1 MMRKNQK
8 YNPSLWMAASL
19 TAGIL
24 LLLAG
29 CSDTQE
35 PIEVDGFPVPV
46 EIETA
51 SLTGEVETRAAD
63 VINLEQGSI
72 GLYRTAENDYAPI
85 DNTPYSYTKGKWT
98 SADPTDKEKTIFVD
112 HRNATLYGYY
122 PYAATPDANG
132 TVFNLS
138 LKRFTEAD
146 ALFYTG
152 NIENITNRNTALKM
166 QLKPAYSRLT
176 FRLKN
181 YNLPDCVIS
190 SMTITPTTSGATFI
204 TDGTIDIHQT
214 TPTVLKGSTTTA
226 KYEFP
231 FKTAGENADADA
243 IAAADNIT
251 VKGIPTGQTDETMD
265 MLWIPQS
272 LSGIKITIVLHFNG
286 ESVTPETAN
295 TLSVTISQDKLS
307 QLQQGTQHIIP
318 LLVKGTTISGSITIP
333 ELTTVEASDP
343 FEENKLTSY
352 TLPPV
357 DVNGVYVA
365 TGNVFCFYYGLVD
378 RIWYTFS
385 GKAGGVFGSSTGR
398 VNSFTQ
404 EEVKKDDPCKKVG
417 PNWNTPTGDQ
427 LKAIAAVKVGSRS
440 QVSDRGTTNS
450 GWYVGAPNS
459 TDGVFF
465 AEGYKYL
472 SKDGGY
478 LNVTS
483 GGGISYVDAIES
495 PSTKYIVRCV
505 SDTKY
510 GTK

>member
-8 YNPSLWMAASL
+8 YNPSVWMAA
-19 TAGIL
+19 TVAAGIL
-24 LLLAG
+24 LFLAG

-51 SLTGEVETRAAD
+51 SLTGEVETRASD
-63 VINLEQGSI
+63 VKNLEQGSI
-72 GLYRTAENDYAPI
+72 GLYRTADNDYAPI
-85 DNTPYSYTKGKWT
+85 DNTPYSYTEGKWT
-98 SADPTDKEKTIFVD
+98 SAAPTDKAKTIFVD

-152 NIENITNRNTALKM
+152 DMTNITNRNTALKM

-190 SMTITPTTSGATFI
+190 SMTITPTIGTFI
-204 TDGTIDIHQT
+204 TDGTIDIHHT
-214 TPTVLKGSTTTA
+214 TPTVTKGSTTITEY
-226 KYEFP
+226 KFP
-231 FKTAGENADADA
+231 FKTAGGNAGDAT
-243 IAAADNIT
+243 IAADSIT
-251 VKGIPTGQTDETMD
+251 VKGIATGQTDETMD
-265 MLWIPQS
+265 MLWIPQN

-286 ESVTPETAN
+286 EDVDTTPSLNN
-295 TLSVTISQDKLS
+295 TVSVTISQDKLS

-318 LLVKGTTISGSITIP
+318 LLVKGTTISGSITMP
-333 ELTTVEASDP
+333 SLSVVEAYDP
-343 FEENKLTSY
+343 FEEDKITSY

-365 TGNVFCFYYGLVD
+365 TGNVFCYHHDLLNQ
-378 RIWYTFS
+378 IWYTFS
-385 GKAGGVFGSSTGR
+385 GKAGGVFGSATGR

-404 EEVKKDDPCKKVG
+404 VEVNSADPCQKVG
-417 PNWNTPTGDQ
+417 PNWRTPTRDQ
-427 LKAIAAVKVGSRS
+427 LKAIEAVKVGNRS
-440 QVSDRGTTNS
+440 QVSDRGTTS
-450 GWYVGAPNS
+450 YGWYVGAPNS

-472 SKDGGY
+472 SCDGGY

-483 GGGISYVDAIES
+483 SSGISYVDAIES
-495 PSTKYIVRCV
+495 PSTKYTVRCV

-510 GTK
+510 GTN

>member
-8 YNPSLWMAASL
+8 YIPSLWMAASL

-63 VINLEQGSI
+63 VKNLEQGSI
-72 GLYRTAENDYAPI
+72 GLYRTAENDYAAI
-85 DNTPYSYTKGKWT
+85 DNTPYSYTEGKWT
-98 SADPTDKEKTIFVD
+98 SADPRDKAKTIFVD

-122 PYAATPDANG
+122 PYAATPDASG
-132 TVFNLS
+132 TVFNLR
-138 LKRFTEAD
+138 LKRFTEED

-152 NIENITNRNTALKM
+152 DMTNITNRNTALKM

-190 SMTITPTTSGATFI
+190 SMTITPTASGATFI
-204 TDGTIDIHQT
+204 TNGTIDIHHA
-214 TPTVLKGSTTTA
+214 TPTVTQGSPAIA
-226 KYEFP
+226 KYDFP
-231 FKTAGENADADA
+231 FKTAGADADDTT
-243 IAAADNIT
+243 IAAADSIT
-251 VKGIPTGQTDETMD
+251 VKGIGTGQTDETMD
-265 MLWIPQS
+265 MLWIPQN

-318 LLVKGTTISGSITIP
+318 LLVKGTTISGSITMP
-333 ELTTVEASDP
+333 SLSVVEAYDP
-343 FEENKLTSY
+343 FEEDKITSY

-365 TGNVFCFYYGLVD
+365 TGDVFCYHHDLLD
-378 RIWYTFS
+378 QIWYTFS
-385 GKAGGVFGSSTGR
+385 GKSGGIFGSTKNR
-398 VNSFTQ
+398 VTSFSQ
-404 EEVKKDDPCKKVG
+404 EDVKKDPCQKVG
-417 PNWNTPTGDQ
+417 PNWHTPSAEQ
-427 LKAIAAVKVGSRS
+427 LKTIMNAKTGNHSS
-440 QVSDRGTTNS
+440 LSDRGTSNS
-450 GWYVGAPNS
+450 GWYVGKANS

-465 AEGYKYL
+465 VDNYKYL
-472 SKDGGY
+472 SRDGGY

-483 GGGISYVDAIES
+483 TGMTYVDAVES
-495 PSTKYIVRCV
+495 STTKYTVRCV